1 MLLRYAA
8 ALAADQAD
16 GSRRGAALAHLVLLR
31 AAALSPSAPEIT
43 EPVALRSYASASR
56 YVQKFGLAEAVQML
70 ADEERLLTS
79 QLLTDRLAG
88 NQWSGSP
95 TPDEKTAAS
104 AALDRLNRQLA
115 VSSNFMDGYL
125 RSAVTLPLSPDDAN
139 ATTLE
144 DCCLALA
151 RCGLADDSDNATERM
166 DECCKTWRQ
175 WLRDVAA
182 GKIQLVTQAGAA
194 PAATNKLRTGRI
206 GSAYDWSRFGA
217 IR

>member
-1 MLLRYAA
+1 MLIQYDA
-8 ALAADQAD
+8 ALAADQAER
-16 GSRRGAALAHLVLLR
+16 SRRGATLAHLVLLR

-43 EPVALRSYASASR
+43 EPVVLRSYASAAR
-56 YVQKFGLAEAVQML
+56 YIQKFGLAEAVQML

-79 QLLTDRLAG
+79 QLLTDCLAG
-88 NQWSGSP
+88 TQWSGSP
-95 TPDEKTAAS
+95 TPDEKTAAG

-151 RCGLADDSDNATERM
+151 RCGLADDSDSATERM
-166 DECCKTWRQ
+166 DECCKTWRA

-182 GKIQLVTQAGAA
+182 GKIQLVTQSGGA
-194 PAATNKLRTGRI
+194 PAASTKVRTGRI
-206 GSAYDWSRFGA
+206 SSAFDWSRFGA